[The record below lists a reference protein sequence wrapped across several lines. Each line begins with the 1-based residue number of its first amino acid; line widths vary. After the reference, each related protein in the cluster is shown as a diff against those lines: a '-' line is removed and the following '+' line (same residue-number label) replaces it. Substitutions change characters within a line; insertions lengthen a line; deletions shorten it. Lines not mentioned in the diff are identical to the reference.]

1 MSPKS
6 KVELAR
12 QHLETA
18 RGDLDDER
26 KGEAINALFY
36 AAEAAV
42 DFLADTHSINTQKKH
57 YLKAKAAKTLQKK
70 GVLDSD
76 FSGLLNDLNDA
87 RKAVWYDG
95 EEPEMDVEDT
105 YADVEA
111 LVESAEAAA

>member
-6 KVELAR
+6 KLELAR

-18 RGDLDDER
+18 RHDLADDR

-36 AAEAAV
+36 AAEAAI
-42 DFLADTHSINTQKKH
+42 DFLAETHSIDTQKKH
-57 YLKAKAAKTLQKK
+57 YLKAKAAKTLQKT
-70 GVLDSD
+70 GVLNSD
-76 FSGLLNDLNDA
+76 FSGLLNELNDA

-111 LVESAEAAA
+111 LVEAAEASV